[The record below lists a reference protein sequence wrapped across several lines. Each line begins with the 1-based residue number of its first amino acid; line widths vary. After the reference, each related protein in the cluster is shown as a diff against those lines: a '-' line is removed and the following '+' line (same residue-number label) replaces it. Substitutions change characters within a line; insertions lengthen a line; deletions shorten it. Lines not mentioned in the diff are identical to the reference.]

1 MAGKPAGT
9 RHCHALFLGVGL
21 ASGALM
27 GSVGRVVPV
36 ERPRA
41 HLQTHDLETHSRVEF
56 KDVTGLVRKCIAE
69 SGVHSGTCLVF
80 TPHTSA
86 AVMVQEND
94 DPALQR
100 DFDDFLKQLAPR
112 DKPYNHND
120 GNCDAHLKAS
130 IIGCS
135 KTLLVE
141 DGQLVLGRWQGV
153 FFCEFDGPRRR
164 ELRIKVVAD

>member
-1 MAGKPAGT
+1 MGLEVGKAV
-9 RHCHALFLGVGL
+9 AIQK
-21 ASGALM
+21 
-27 GSVGRVVPV
+27 
-36 ERPRA
+36 PRA
-41 HLQTHDLETHSRVEF
+41 HSEAIQIETQARVEF
-56 KDVTGLVRKCIAE
+56 KDITGLVRKCIAD
-69 SGVHSGTCLVF
+69 SGVHAGVCHVF

-100 DFDDFLKQLAPR
+100 DFDNFLKQLAPR
-112 DKPYNHND
+112 DKDYNHND
-120 GNCDAHLKAS
+120 GNCDSHLKAS

-141 DGQLVLGRWQGV
+141 DGRLVLGRWQGV

-164 ELRIKVVAD
+164 ELRVKVVPD